1 MVSENLPPPPSSGA
15 KPRNPW
21 LLAARPR
28 TLPAALA
35 PVALGSAFAAR
46 QHSFQIIPAVLCA
59 VFALLAQIAANFA
72 NDYFDFRRGADV
84 SGRLGPTR
92 VVSAG
97 LISPKAMLA
106 ATFALLALAACAGL
120 GLVCYGG
127 WGLVIVGAAS
137 LLGALAYTPCA
148 YHGLG
153 EIFALVYFG
162 FVAVLGTYYVQFPLW
177 PPAPGA
183 WITAAACGLLAA
195 NILLVNNIRDIP
207 TDTPAGKRTLVVRL
221 GRRFGHGLYIFNLIF
236 ACAAAALLCA
246 ASFGALT
253 TRTAGVAIFTVLIL
267 GLSIPLSIFLARSLL
282 ATPAD
287 NGPRFNR
294 LLALSAQFLALW
306 AFLMSIGIAFS

>member
-1 MVSENLPPPPSSGA
+1 MASENPTKHQAPGTNALA
-15 KPRNPW
+15 PW

-35 PVALGSAFAAR
+35 PVALGSAFATQR
-46 QHSFQIIPAVLCA
+46 DSFQITPALLCA
-59 VFALLAQIAANFA
+59 AFALLAQIAANFA
-72 NDYFDFRRGADV
+72 NDYFDFRRGADAA
-84 SGRLGPTR
+84 GRLGPTR

-97 LISPKAMLA
+97 LISPKTMLT
-106 ATFALLALAACAGL
+106 ATFAMLALAACVGL
-120 GLVCYGG
+120 GLVYYGG
-127 WGLVIVGAAS
+127 WGLVFIGLAS

-153 EIFALVYFG
+153 ELFALVYFG
-162 FVAVLGTYYVQFPLW
+162 FVAVIGTYYVETLSW
-177 PPAPGA
+177 PVPPGV

-207 TDTPAGKRTLVVRL
+207 TDTRAGKRTLAVRF
-221 GRRFGHGLYIFNLIF
+221 GRRFGHGFYIFNLVF
-236 ACAAAALLCA
+236 ACANSALFCA
-246 ASFGALT
+246 ASLSSLT
-253 TRTAGVAIFTVLIL
+253 TRTAVIASFTVLIV
-267 GLSIPLSIFLARSLL
+267 GIAIPLSIFLARSLL

-306 AFLMSIGIAFS
+306 ACLMAIGIAFS